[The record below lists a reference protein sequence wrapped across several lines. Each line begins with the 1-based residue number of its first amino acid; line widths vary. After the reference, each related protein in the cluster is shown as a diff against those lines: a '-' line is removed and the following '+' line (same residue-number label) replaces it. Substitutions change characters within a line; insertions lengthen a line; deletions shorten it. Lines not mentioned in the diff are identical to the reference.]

1 MSEEREWRDKQEIHE
16 LIQNWVLWRD
26 GGDWERFK
34 SLWHDEGRM
43 HATWFQGAAKDFI
56 EANRQG
62 WRKGVRIFHTLGGT
76 SIQLHGDRAIAQTKA
91 IVSQRAYVDGVECDV
106 LCTCRF
112 YDFLERRSQRWGIVL
127 RQGVY
132 DKDRLDPVAPD
143 ATLHLDRELLNSFPE
158 GYRYLAYL
166 QTRIGYTVKKDMP
179 QSEGPELE
187 ELYRSGALWLQGG
200 PSPIVTRQE
209 QPANTY

>member
-1 MSEEREWRDKQEIHE
+1 MANEKEWLDRQSIHE
-16 LIQNWVLWRD
+16 LIQNWVIWRD

-34 SLWHDEGRM
+34 SLWHEEGRM
-43 HATWFQGAAKDFI
+43 HATWFQGPAKDFI

-76 SIQLHGDRAIAQTKA
+76 SIQLRGDRAIAQTKA
-91 IVSQRAYVDGVECDV
+91 NVSQRADVDGVECDV

-143 ATLHLDRELLNSFPE
+143 VTLHLDNELLNTFPK
-158 GYRYLAYL
+158 GYRHLAYL

-187 ELYRSGALWLQGG
+187 ALYRSGDVWLQGG
-200 PSPIVTRQE
+200 ASPFG
-209 QPANTY
+209 NG